1 MAKADSRMAM
11 IDAAEAIVAE
21 RGLGAMS
28 LREVQTAA
36 GQLNKNAAQY
46 HFGSRDGL
54 IAAVVEA
61 RMGPINERRWRMVEA
76 LDPAEA
82 APRQWIEAL
91 VLPLAQAVRDDKGS
105 RYARFLAQAFLDPQ
119 LGSMVAGHIRTGSYR
134 AAQDGLVAA
143 GGLPQPLASRRAFF
157 VLSMV
162 VVSLAGWEARREGF
176 DHTDDFIADLVEAAS
191 AAFAAPSALSI
202 DTAAK

>member
-46 HFGSRDGL
+46 HFGNREGL

-61 RMGPINERRWRMVEA
+61 RMGPINERRWRMVEQ
-76 LDPAEA
+76 LDSAEA
-82 APRQWIEAL
+82 AARQWIEAL
-91 VLPLAQAVRDDKGS
+91 VLPLAQAVRDDPDS

-119 LGSMVAGHIRTGSYR
+119 LGLMVAGHIRTGSYR
-134 AAQDGLVAA
+134 AAQDGLVA
-143 GGLPQPLASRRAFF
+143 GSGLPQEQASRRAFF

-162 VVSLAGWEARREGF
+162 VVSLAGWEARRAEF
-176 DHTDDFIADLVEAAS
+176 DDPDDFIADLVEAAS
-191 AAFAAPSALSI
+191 AAFAAPVPKGAHH
-202 DTAAK
+202 D